1 MHTQLTN
8 IRIAMILEQQ
18 QAICNSESRYT
29 LISSQWGA
37 GSTSALIL
45 KMVSDLIY
53 SRNKFGV
60 LFTKTDLLFM
70 EDIIKPLF
78 GKVRVSPISGMVTIS
93 TNNGDVKIKVTKPRK
108 FKAYCAIDS
117 VGYDHTFESSEK
129 DILDFS
135 SKINIVDRFCAFIS
149 HNKYSNLYC
158 EKDGFKPFVSVF
170 KMKTE
175 DNIHLSTDYLK
186 NLSYIDQESYSYLF
200 SNILDEK
207 EAIQWLRNQN

>member
-1 MHTQLTN
+1 
-8 IRIAMILEQQ
+8 MILEQQ

-29 LISSQWGA
+29 LIASQWGA

-60 LFTKTDLLFM
+60 LFTKTDLLFI

-78 GKVRVSPISGMVTIS
+78 NKVRVSPVSGIVTIS
-93 TNNGDVKIKVTKPRK
+93 TNNIDVKIKVTKPRK
-108 FKAYCAIDS
+108 FKAYSAIDS
-117 VGYDHTFESSEK
+117 IGYDHTFESCEK
-129 DILDFS
+129 DTLDFS
-135 SKINIVDRFCAFIS
+135 SKVNIVDRLCAFIS
-149 HNKYSNLYC
+149 HNKYSNLYS
-158 EKDGFKPFVSVF
+158 EEDGFKPFVNIF

-175 DNIHLSTDYLK
+175 GNIYLSTDYLK
-186 NLSYIDQESYSYLF
+186 HLSYIDQDSYPYLF

-207 EAIQWLRNQN
+207 EAIEWLRNQN